1 MNFKS
6 TAISLARWCAAT
18 WNRQNYQGG
27 SSQDSSNKEMS
38 VNAYEPHVFVLP
50 EDDANRQLADGFHL
64 EVDWFRQKQMQVL
77 RVARGWR
84 RVLELF
90 KSEHAA
96 EMDRNPNRFMVLL
109 IDLDRK
115 HDRLDVVKAEIPTGL
130 ADRVFVLGAWHEPED
145 LRKAKLGS
153 YEAIGSALAKDCR
166 EETDSTWG
174 HPLLQHN
181 ASELDRLREHV
192 RPILF

>member
-1 MNFKS
+1 
-6 TAISLARWCAAT
+6 
-18 WNRQNYQGG
+18 
-27 SSQDSSNKEMS
+27 MS

-84 RVLELF
+84 RVLEFF

-174 HPLLQHN
+174 HLLLQHN

>member
-1 MNFKS
+1 
-6 TAISLARWCAAT
+6 
-18 WNRQNYQGG
+18 
-27 SSQDSSNKEMS
+27 MS
-38 VNAYEPHVFVLP
+38 VNPYKPHVFVLP

-64 EVDWFRQKQMQVL
+64 EVDGSQQKQMQVL
-77 RVARGWR
+77 RVARGWK

-90 KSEHAA
+90 RSQHVA

-109 IDLDRK
+109 IDLDRQ
-115 HDRLDVVKAEIPTGL
+115 HDRLDVVKAEVPRGL
-130 ADRVFVLGAWHEPED
+130 ADRVFVLGARPEPED

-174 HPLLQHN
+174 HPLLRHN

-192 RPILF
+192 RPILFQSI

>member
-1 MNFKS
+1 
-6 TAISLARWCAAT
+6 
-18 WNRQNYQGG
+18 
-27 SSQDSSNKEMS
+27 MS

-50 EDDANRQLADGFHL
+50 EDDRNRQLADGFHL